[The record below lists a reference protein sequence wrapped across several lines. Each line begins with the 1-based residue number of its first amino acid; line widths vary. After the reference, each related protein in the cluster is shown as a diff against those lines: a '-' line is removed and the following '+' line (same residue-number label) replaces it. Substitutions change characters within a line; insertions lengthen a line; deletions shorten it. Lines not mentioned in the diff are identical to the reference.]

1 MTKAKTTTAKAKS
14 GVAALAAA
22 QCAAAAQDDDG
33 VLLASAWLDDD
44 EPDNAAA
51 DGYSVVAALAN
62 SSLAQALR
70 GGLRARLA
78 AGRALALVVVVPD
91 PSWISPVDDAVRRVA
106 PTASVVARDG
116 SLRSQHKPSVGGLR
130 RHGPGGPVAGQPRGQ
145 RGAGSQGRGGAQGP
159 RRALRAAGRRAGGG
173 RRPARGGRRTARRRP
188 AGRNPPGPVGRDRRG
203 EGEPSPR
210 RSPGPAQARRGRD
223 AWSGPGRRTC
233 GSPAG
238 SCASGEGSGVL
249 AAGGDALSRA
259 AQGGRRGNPAAP
271 FVLPGAA
278 ASRPEIGTRRRAS
291 RLTIRAG
298 IPYRAQAAPGLQP
311 SRKAPCDKD
320 LTRSQ
325 GAVCCFH
332 RMSAIDTP
340 RGP

>member
-188 AGRNPPGPVGRDRRG
+188 ARSQPAPALSDVIAEAKANLRRDGRPGPRR
-203 EGEPSPR
+203 R
-210 RSPGPAQARRGRD
+210 AADATPGPALAAAPAAAPLEAARAVKARASWPPAGMHCRGPPKGAAGETRRPPSSCRGRRRLGRKSEPD
-223 AWSGPGRRTC
+223 A
-233 GSPAG
+233 
-238 SCASGEGSGVL
+238 
-249 AAGGDALSRA
+249 
-259 AQGGRRGNPAAP
+259 GRRG
-271 FVLPGAA
+271 
-278 ASRPEIGTRRRAS
+278 
-291 RLTIRAG
+291 
-298 IPYRAQAAPGLQP
+298 
-311 SRKAPCDKD
+311 
-320 LTRSQ
+320 
-325 GAVCCFH
+325 
-332 RMSAIDTP
+332 
-340 RGP
+340 